1 MLQELRSLGG
11 NLVVAVEHDAHGV
24 ADGGGHMVLEQH
36 AARRPHADVAVFV
49 GEARDG
55 AQTVIGSGDE
65 VLHDELLVIGAR
77 LQVAEELRKL
87 LGALDGVDLLLV
99 GDVGVV
105 VTRRVRGLGDERVT
119 ELLHRDLRLG
129 VGAVVHPRLGVRHA
143 DLLADSVEAL
153 LLRNLVEQ
161 GEIDVG
167 HHIPLLEFGLVL
179 REGAHIP
186 VGRTGEHKAH
196 LALGGNLGALLA
208 QSLHEVVALVDVGH
222 NHIGAQAA
230 RRDLLDLEAREH
242 DGLDAVGLME
252 AAHPSVGE
260 QVTADD
266 DGLQV
271 GLEVGFAFDGI
282 EVLGHGCGLS
292 VSLHNLR

>member
-1 MLQELRSLGG
+1 
-11 NLVVAVEHDAHGV
+11 
-24 ADGGGHMVLEQH
+24 MVLKQH
-36 AARRPHADVAVFV
+36 AARRPHADVAVLV

-55 AQTVIGSGDE
+55 AQAVVGAGDE

-77 LQVAEELRKL
+77 LQVAEELREL

-105 VTRRVRGLGDERVT
+105 VARRVRRLGDKRVA
-119 ELLHRDLRLG
+119 ELLHRNLRLC
-129 VGAVVHPRLGVRHA
+129 VGAVVDPRLGVRHA
-143 DLLADSVEAL
+143 NLLADGVEAL
-153 LLRNLVEQ
+153 LLRDLVEQ

-167 HHIPLLEFGLVL
+167 HHIPLLELGLVL
-179 REGAHIP
+179 REGAHVP
-186 VGRTGEHKAH
+186 VGRAGEHKAH
-196 LALGGNLGALLA
+196 LALGGNLCALLA

-222 NHIGAQAA
+222 DHVGAQAA

-282 EVLGHGCGLS
+282 EVLRHGCGLS
-292 VSLHNLR
+292 VSLHNLE